1 MIAHCAPRIFTG
13 HHWLHDHAVLADDN
27 GLIAGII
34 PENEIPSSA
43 TAIKKYA
50 PGSWLVP
57 AFLDLQI
64 YGAGGRL
71 LAEYPEPDS
80 LTRLVQYC
88 RSGGAAWC
96 MPTVATNSYEV
107 FYNSIDAVRA
117 YWQAGGE
124 GVLGLHVEGPWI
136 HPLRRGAH
144 IEKFIHVPTE
154 QQVRQLLDY
163 GRGVIRFIT
172 LAPELM
178 SRELLQLISSY
189 DVIISAGHSN
199 ATYEEARH
207 SFGQGITAVT
217 HLYNAMTPLQ
227 HRAPG
232 LVGAAMEDER
242 VMVSIIPDGY
252 HVDYAALRIAK
263 KVIGDRLFVITDAVT
278 ETHSGYYQ
286 HYLAGDKYEA
296 NGILSGSALTSI
308 KALRNLVQHA
318 GIEPAEAIRM
328 CSLYPAKLL
337 HDTTIT
343 GSLQK
348 GSVATMALIN
358 AELELLELI
367 N

>member
-13 HHWLHDHAVLADDN
+13 YTWLQDYAVLADDK
-27 GLIAGII
+27 GLIADLMLQRDITSGIVRKTYPEDSLLI
-34 PENEIPSSA
+34 PA
-43 TAIKKYA
+43 
-50 PGSWLVP
+50 L
-57 AFLDLQI
+57 LDLQI

-71 LAEYPEPDS
+71 LAAYPEPES

-88 RSGGAAWC
+88 RAGGAAWC
-96 MPTVATNSYEV
+96 MPTVATNSYDV

-124 GVLGLHVEGPWI
+124 GVLGLHLEGPWI
-136 HPLRRGAH
+136 HPLRKGAH
-144 IEKFIHVPTE
+144 IEKFIHTPTV
-154 QQVRQLLDY
+154 QQVKQLLEY
-163 GRGVIRFIT
+163 GRGVIRIIT
-172 LAPELM
+172 LAPELI
-178 SRELLQLISSY
+178 SEEVLQLIRSY
-189 DVIISAGHSN
+189 DIIISAGHSN
-199 ATYEEARH
+199 ATYEEARL
-207 SFGQGITAVT
+207 SFGRGVTAVT

-278 ETHSGYYQ
+278 ETNSGDYQ

-296 NGILSGSALTSI
+296 NGILSGSALTTI
-308 KALRNLVQHA
+308 KALQNLVQHG
-318 GIEPAEAIRM
+318 GIEQSEAIRM

-337 HDTTIT
+337 NDAVVT

-348 GSVATMALIN
+348 GSAATMALVN
-358 AELELLELI
+358 AELELLQLI

>member
-13 HHWLHDHAVLADDN
+13 YNWLQDYAVLADES
-27 GLIAGII
+27 GII
-34 PENEIPSSA
+34 ADLMPQNEIPSGV
-43 TAIKKYA
+43 AIEKYA
-50 PGSWLVP
+50 TDSWLVP

-71 LAEYPEPDS
+71 LAEYPEPES

-96 MPTVATNSYEV
+96 MPTVATNSYDV

-117 YWQAGGE
+117 YWQAGGQ

-136 HPLRRGAH
+136 HPLRKGAH
-144 IEKFIHVPTE
+144 VEKFIHIPTA
-154 QQVRQLLDY
+154 QQVKQLLDY

-172 LAPELM
+172 LAPELI
-178 SRELLQLISSY
+178 SEELLQLISSY

-199 ATYEEARH
+199 ATYEKARR
-207 SFGQGITAVT
+207 SFGRGITAVT

-278 ETHSGYYQ
+278 DTTSGYYQ

-296 NGILSGSALTSI
+296 NGILSGSALTTI
-308 KALRNLVQHA
+308 KALQNLVQHA

-337 HDTTIT
+337 NDSTVT

-348 GSVATMALIN
+348 GSRASMALIN
-358 AELELLELI
+358 EQLQLLQLI